1 LIFHIYAIVGFDPLT
16 INNMV
21 KPLITIAIPTYKR
34 LHYLKDIYSSI
45 LQIKYPSIEIIISLD
60 VDVNTNNPDKE
71 ILDWLIAIQ
80 KSDKRIFSFVTERN
94 KGLSNNWNFLV
105 EKARGEYIM
114 ILGDDDRL
122 LPNTISELYEGIVA
136 GADISFSNHYLIDK
150 DGNRLPDSESNTKK
164 FNRHLLQEGIVE
176 NIEKYI
182 WLNAVPISASLIR
195 TDILKQIGF
204 PADMN
209 TPEIVFFLKAA
220 QANARFYFSEKYLV
234 EYRVHAGSATSSGL
248 YLEKLF
254 ECLQSFPVSSKNSIY
269 KRQFLQHIIGG
280 AFYRYLKIQQPAK
293 AWKLFFNQYYPKK
306 INYLLSFGKQLMTLM
321 SYYIKH

>member
-1 LIFHIYAIVGFDPLT
+1 MSYFPFISFC
-16 INNMV
+16 
-21 KPLITIAIPTYKR
+21 IPTYNR
-34 LHYLKDIYSSI
+34 LNYLKEVYASIKLSNYSN
-45 LQIKYPSIEIIISLD
+45 Y
-60 VDVNTNNPDKE
+60 E
-71 ILDWLIAIQ
+71 ILIGIDVQIETGVPDRAILAWVKETTALDIQ
-80 KSDKRIFSFVTERN
+80 CKYVITPKN
-94 KGLSNNWNFLV
+94 LGLSNHWNFLV

-122 LPNTISELYEGIVA
+122 LPNTIGELFKGIVA

-150 DGNRLPDSESNTKK
+150 EGNRLPESENNTKR
-164 FNRHLLQEGIVE
+164 FNRHLLQEGMVE

-182 WLNAVPISASLIR
+182 WLNAVPISAALIR

-234 EYRVHAGSATSSGL
+234 EYRVHAGSATSNGL

-293 AWKLFFNQYYPKK
+293 AWKLFFNQYYPKR
-306 INYLLSFGKQLMTLM
+306 INYIFSFGKQLMTLM
-321 SYYIKH
+321 SYYIKY